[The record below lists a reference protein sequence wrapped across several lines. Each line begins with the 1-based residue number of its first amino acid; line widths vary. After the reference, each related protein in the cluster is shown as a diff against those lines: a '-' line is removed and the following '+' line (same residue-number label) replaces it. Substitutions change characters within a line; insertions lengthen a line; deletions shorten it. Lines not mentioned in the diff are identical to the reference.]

1 MNNNAI
7 LRWLKTADRPF
18 CHVLSFCSV
27 DKKRLHS
34 AIKSE
39 KTRFKRYL
47 DDRGIFAISYDIDSL
62 IKWLLMI
69 YPLHQLKPNT

>member
-1 MNNNAI
+1 MYEINKMKNDAI

-18 CHVLSFCSV
+18 CNVLSFCSV

-39 KTRFKRYL
+39 KTRFNRYL
-47 DDRGIFAISYDIDSL
+47 DDLGIIAIL
-62 IKWLLMI
+62 
-69 YPLHQLKPNT
+69 

>member
-18 CHVLSFCSV
+18 CNVLSFCSV

-34 AIKSE
+34 AIKRE
-39 KTRFKRYL
+39 KTLFKRYL
-47 DDRGIFAISYDIDSL
+47 DDSGIFAIL
-62 IKWLLMI
+62 
-69 YPLHQLKPNT
+69 